1 MYIRAHIRAQVE
13 IVQIDMAHQKRASQ
27 QPTLV
32 MPAVDP
38 DPNGELPTNPLA
50 TTHERTTSRPA
61 SPGWVVEP
69 VVTYDRDASTWRLA
83 VPYDAEQRD
92 RHGNT
97 FLVHCCAGLEFTL
110 GAPLEL
116 RADIVAAQLSQSM
129 ASALVVP
136 FTGDDGFRVG
146 THWRLIIDQ
155 TFRAGDR
162 GELIRG

>member
-1 MYIRAHIRAQVE
+1 MYIRAHLRAQVT
-13 IVQIDMAHQKRASQ
+13 IDMALKKRSSQ

-32 MPAVDP
+32 MPAVDL

-50 TTHERTTSRPA
+50 THERTT

-92 RHGNT
+92 KHGNT
-97 FLVHCCAGLEFTL
+97 FRVHCCAGLELTL

-116 RADIVAAQLSQSM
+116 RSDIVAAQLSQSM

-146 THWRLIIDQ
+146 THWRLVVEQ
-155 TFRAGDR
+155 TFRDGDR
-162 GELIRG
+162 GELLRG